1 MADEKNQIVLI
12 QFGKR
17 FRQIRRAKD
26 VTLED
31 LANRSG
37 IAYSSIVKLEKG
49 QINTGIA
56 NVIRLA
62 EALGI
67 DKKELMDY

>member
-1 MADEKNQIVLI
+1 MKDAKNEKILI
-12 QFGKR
+12 EFGKH
-17 FRQIRRAKD
+17 FRQVRRTKD

-37 IAYSSIVKLEKG
+37 IAYSSIVKIEKG

-56 NVIRLA
+56 NIIRLA
-62 EALGI
+62 EALDV
-67 DKKELMDY
+67 DKRDLMDY